1 MLLILEGNSSKLEL
15 WNFVEEKKGL
25 RINGMADD
33 PNAQV
38 CLNINQPVKKSGKVV
53 LKFMKVFQKLNKV

>member
-1 MLLILEGNSSKLEL
+1 MLLVLEGNSSKQEL

-33 PNAQV
+33 SNAQV

-53 LKFMKVFQKLNKV
+53 LKFYESIPKAR